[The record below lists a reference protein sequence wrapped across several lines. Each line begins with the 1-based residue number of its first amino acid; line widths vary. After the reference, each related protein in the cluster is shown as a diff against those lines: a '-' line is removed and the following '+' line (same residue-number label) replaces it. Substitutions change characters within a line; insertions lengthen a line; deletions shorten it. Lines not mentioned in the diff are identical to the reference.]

1 MEPTEHRPDVDIEE
15 EIERMQE
22 IIDLETNNNDDDNQ
36 SENSDIDFL
45 EGKHQFIICNL
56 LYVQIIRL

>member
-1 MEPTEHRPDVDIEE
+1 
-15 EIERMQE
+15 MQE
-22 IIDLETNNNDDDNQ
+22 IIDLKTNNNDDDNQ
-36 SENSDIDFL
+36 SENSDVDFL